1 VSCERKLP
9 SIANAIVGRYDD
21 APDGV
26 YVFRSYATMTPSG
39 TAAEDT
45 KAFEALARRCASTV
59 TVLTGRRRDV
69 EGVAARSHSP
79 RQSE

>member
-1 VSCERKLP
+1 MQSALGHLVLLGF
-9 SIANAIVGRYDD
+9 IAGV
-21 APDGV
+21 GV

-45 KAFEALARRCASTV
+45 KAFEARARRCASTV